1 MAERTG
7 ARATAHRHMFENS
20 VRSATQ
26 KTQAPARAD
35 RAAAYIPF
43 HLRTLRV
50 GSAPPFDLYMR
61 WKSDCVLYR
70 HRSLPFDGQTL
81 AGLLAN
87 QVDTLYVR
95 EDEAPVLWAYCEEHL
110 DSVLAAREIPVEQRA
125 LSAIRVAER
134 LARDV
139 LAGPLRASVH
149 RAHRFANSLATFVLD
164 TPESELATSRL
175 IELLSDGSTL
185 AVHSANT
192 AVIAA
197 SLGRFAP
204 DLTPQRVAELAV
216 AGLLHDIGLTLVPD
230 EILYKPSAL
239 TSDERELIEAHPATG
254 EEILRQVQAAPE
266 AVVAAVRWH
275 HERLDGS
282 GYPDGIRPP
291 GDPLERA
298 RGGRG
303 RGLRRTHEQP
313 VLSQAPIALSSHA
326 PDVGRA
332 RRAVGR

>member
-1 MAERTG
+1 MAR
-7 ARATAHRHMFENS
+7 
-20 VRSATQ
+20 
-26 KTQAPARAD
+26 APARAGSG
-35 RAAAYIPF
+35 AVYIPF

-61 WKSDCVLYR
+61 WRNDCVLYR

-81 AGLLAN
+81 ASLLAN
-87 QVDTLYVR
+87 RVDTLYVR

-110 DSVLAAREIPVEQRA
+110 DSVLEAREIPVEERA

-139 LAGPLRASVH
+139 LAGPLHASVH
-149 RAHRFANSLATFVLD
+149 RAQRMANSLATFVLE

-197 SLGRFAP
+197 ALGRFAP
-204 DLTPQRVAELAV
+204 DLTPQRVAELTF

-230 EILYKPSAL
+230 EILYKPAAL
-239 TSDERELIEAHPATG
+239 TSDERELIEAHPITG

-266 AVVAAVRWH
+266 AVISAVRWH

-282 GYPDGIRPP
+282 GYPDGIRGGAIPWNARAVALAEVYDSLTSNRPYRRRQPP
-291 GDPLERA
+291 YQALCLMLVELE
-298 RGGRG
+298 GQLDVEL
-303 RGLRRTHEQP
+303 LRSFIP
-313 VLSQAPIALSSHA
+313 VLLEEHDPS
-326 PDVGRA
+326 
-332 RRAVGR
+332 